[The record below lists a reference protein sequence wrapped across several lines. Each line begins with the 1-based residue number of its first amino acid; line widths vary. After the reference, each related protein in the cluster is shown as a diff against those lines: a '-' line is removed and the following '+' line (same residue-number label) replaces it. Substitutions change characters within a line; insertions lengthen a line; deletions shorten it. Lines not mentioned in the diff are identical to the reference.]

1 MNNSEMKACIDAC
14 LACYQ
19 TCIGMASTHCLEEG
33 GEHVEPMH
41 FRTMLTCAE
50 ICRSCAHIMLLRLTA
65 IATNDLYGGGL
76 SNFKSTSSPGLL
88 GHRGGGHCELG

>member
-41 FRTMLTCAE
+41 FRTMAKFPFF
-50 ICRSCAHIMLLRLTA
+50 HM
-65 IATNDLYGGGL
+65 
-76 SNFKSTSSPGLL
+76 
-88 GHRGGGHCELG
+88 